1 MSADIQQPAAD
12 RGSIRIEVPASTA
25 WPVILA
31 FGLTLLFA
39 GLTTGVLVSA
49 VGAVLSLAGV
59 VGWFREVLP
68 RESCEVVHVVPEEAV
83 ASTTRRE
90 VAQLETAR
98 QVRRAWLPVQI
109 YPVSAGIKG
118 GLAGGAVMALLAIL
132 YGVISRYGVWYPIN
146 LLSAGF
152 FPGAKA
158 ESAAD
163 LARFQPAAFVIAFVI
178 HLAGS
183 LLVGVL
189 YGALLPMLPRH
200 PVLLGGLFA
209 PLVWSGLLHSII
221 GIVNPVLNQ
230 HVDWPWFVL
239 SQIGF
244 GVVAGIVVS
253 RQARIDVW
261 QKLPLV
267 LRAGIEASGL
277 AHENGKG
284 EKG

>member
-1 MSADIQQPAAD
+1 MSADFQQPAAD
-12 RGSIRIEVPASTA
+12 RGSTRIEVPASTA

-39 GLTTGVLVSA
+39 GLTTGALVSA

-230 HVDWPWFVL
+230 HVDWRWFVL

>member
-1 MSADIQQPAAD
+1 MSDESQQAASE
-12 RGSIRIEVPASTA
+12 RASSRIEVPVSTA
-25 WPVILA
+25 WPVTLA
-31 FGLTLLFA
+31 FGLTFLFA
-39 GLTTGVLVSA
+39 GLTTGALVSA
-49 VGAVLSLAGV
+49 VGAVLSLAAV

-68 RESCEVVHVVPEEAV
+68 RENCEGVQVAPEEPV
-83 ASTTRRE
+83 AMTTRRE
-90 VAQLETAR
+90 VAQLETASR
-98 QVRRAWLPVQI
+98 VRRAWLPVQI

-132 YGVISRYGVWYPIN
+132 YGVVSRHGIWYPIN

-152 FPGAKA
+152 FPGAMA

-163 LARFQPAAFVIAFVI
+163 LARFQPAAFAIAFVI
-178 HLAGS
+178 HLAGC

-209 PLVWSGLLHSII
+209 PLIWSGLLHSII

-253 RQARIDVW
+253 RQARIDIW

-267 LRAGIEASGL
+267 VRAGIEASGL
-277 AHENGKG
+277 AHEKGNG

>member
-1 MSADIQQPAAD
+1 MSADFQQPAAD
-12 RGSIRIEVPASTA
+12 RGSTRIEVPASTA

-39 GLTTGVLVSA
+39 GLTTGALVSA

-68 RESCEVVHVVPEEAV
+68 RESCEVVQVVPEEAV
-83 ASTTRRE
+83 ASTMRRE

-163 LARFQPAAFVIAFVI
+163 LARFQPAAFVIALVI

>member
-1 MSADIQQPAAD
+1 MSADVQQPATD
-12 RGSIRIEVPASTA
+12 RGATRIEVPASTA

-39 GLTTGVLVSA
+39 GLTTGALVSA

-59 VGWFREVLP
+59 FGWFREVLP

-200 PVLLGGLFA
+200 PVVLGGLFA

>member
-1 MSADIQQPAAD
+1 MSADFQQPAAD
-12 RGSIRIEVPASTA
+12 RGSTRIEVPASTA
-25 WPVILA
+25 WPVILS
-31 FGLTLLFA
+31 FGVTLLFA
-39 GLTTGVLVSA
+39 GLTTGALVSA

-163 LARFQPAAFVIAFVI
+163 LARFQPSAFVIAFVI

-230 HVDWPWFVL
+230 HVDWRWFVL

>member
-31 FGLTLLFA
+31 FGVTLLFA
-39 GLTTGVLVSA
+39 GLTTGALVSA

-109 YPVSAGIKG
+109 YPISAGIKG

-230 HVDWPWFVL
+230 HVDWTWFVL

>member
-1 MSADIQQPAAD
+1 MSADFQQPAAD
-12 RGSIRIEVPASTA
+12 RGSTRIEVPASTA

-39 GLTTGVLVSA
+39 GLTTGALVSA

-68 RESCEVVHVVPEEAV
+68 RESCEVVHVVPEEGV

>member
-1 MSADIQQPAAD
+1 MSADFQQPAAD
-12 RGSIRIEVPASTA
+12 RGSTRIEVPASTA

-31 FGLTLLFA
+31 FGATLLFA
-39 GLTTGVLVSA
+39 GLTTGALMSA

-284 EKG
+284 EKE

>member
-1 MSADIQQPAAD
+1 MSADFQQPAAD
-12 RGSIRIEVPASTA
+12 RGSTRIEVPASTA

-31 FGLTLLFA
+31 FGATLLFA
-39 GLTTGVLVSA
+39 GLTTGALMSA

-68 RESCEVVHVVPEEAV
+68 RESCEVVHVVPEEGV

-284 EKG
+284 EKE

>member
-68 RESCEVVHVVPEEAV
+68 RESCEVVHVVPEEGV

-221 GIVNPVLNQ
+221 GIVNPVLNE

>member
-83 ASTTRRE
+83 ASTTRPE

-230 HVDWPWFVL
+230 HVDWTWFVL

>member
-1 MSADIQQPAAD
+1 MSADVQQPATD
-12 RGSIRIEVPASTA
+12 RGATRIEVPASTA

-39 GLTTGVLVSA
+39 GLTTGALVSA

-59 VGWFREVLP
+59 FGWFREVLP

-209 PLVWSGLLHSII
+209 PLIWSGLLHSII

-253 RQARIDVW
+253 RQARIDIW

-267 LRAGIEASGL
+267 VRAGIEASGL
-277 AHENGKG
+277 AHEKGNG

>member
-1 MSADIQQPAAD
+1 MSADFQQPAAD
-12 RGSIRIEVPASTA
+12 RGSTRIEVPASTA

-31 FGLTLLFA
+31 FGVTLLFA
-39 GLTTGVLVSA
+39 GLTTGALVSA

-284 EKG
+284 EKE

>member
-1 MSADIQQPAAD
+1 MSADFQQPDAD

-31 FGLTLLFA
+31 FGVTLLFA
-39 GLTTGVLVSA
+39 GLTTGALVSA

-277 AHENGKG
+277 AHETGKG

>member
-1 MSADIQQPAAD
+1 MSADFQQPAAD
-12 RGSIRIEVPASTA
+12 RGSTRIEVPASTA

-39 GLTTGVLVSA
+39 GLTTGALVSA

-59 VGWFREVLP
+59 VGWFRGVLP
-68 RESCEVVHVVPEEAV
+68 RESCEVAQVVAEEAV

-98 QVRRAWLPVQI
+98 QVRRVWLPVQI

-163 LARFQPAAFVIAFVI
+163 LARFQAAAFVID
-178 HLAGS
+178 LAGS

-209 PLVWSGLLHSII
+209 SLVWSGLLHSII
-221 GIVNPVLNQ
+221 GIV
-230 HVDWPWFVL
+230 
-239 SQIGF
+239 
-244 GVVAGIVVS
+244 
-253 RQARIDVW
+253 
-261 QKLPLV
+261 
-267 LRAGIEASGL
+267 
-277 AHENGKG
+277 
-284 EKG
+284 

>member
-1 MSADIQQPAAD
+1 
-12 RGSIRIEVPASTA
+12 

-31 FGLTLLFA
+31 FGLTLLLA

-98 QVRRAWLPVQI
+98 QIRRAWLPVQI

>member
-1 MSADIQQPAAD
+1 MSADFQQPAAA
-12 RGSIRIEVPASTA
+12 RGSTRIEVPASTA

-31 FGLTLLFA
+31 FGVTLLFA
-39 GLTTGVLVSA
+39 GLTTGALVSA

-98 QVRRAWLPVQI
+98 QIRRAWLPVQI

>member
-31 FGLTLLFA
+31 FGLALLFA
-39 GLTTGVLVSA
+39 GLTTGALVSA

-230 HVDWPWFVL
+230 HVDWTWFVL

>member
-31 FGLTLLFA
+31 FGLALLFA
-39 GLTTGVLVSA
+39 GLTTGALVSA

-230 HVDWPWFVL
+230 HVDWTWFVL

-284 EKG
+284 EKE

>member
-230 HVDWPWFVL
+230 HVDWTWFVL

>member
-1 MSADIQQPAAD
+1 MSADFQQPAAD
-12 RGSIRIEVPASTA
+12 RGSTRIEVPASTA

-31 FGLTLLFA
+31 FGATLLFA
-39 GLTTGVLVSA
+39 GLTTGALMSA

-59 VGWFREVLP
+59 VGWFRKVLP
-68 RESCEVVHVVPEEAV
+68 RESCEVVDVVPEEGV

-284 EKG
+284 EKE

>member
-1 MSADIQQPAAD
+1 MSADFQQPAAD
-12 RGSIRIEVPASTA
+12 RGSTRIEVPASTA

-39 GLTTGVLVSA
+39 GLTTGALVSA

>member
-1 MSADIQQPAAD
+1 
-12 RGSIRIEVPASTA
+12 
-25 WPVILA
+25 
-31 FGLTLLFA
+31 
-39 GLTTGVLVSA
+39 LVSA

-59 VGWFREVLP
+59 FGWFREVLP

-200 PVLLGGLFA
+200 PVVLGGLFA

>member
-1 MSADIQQPAAD
+1 MSADFQQPAAD
-12 RGSIRIEVPASTA
+12 RGSTRIEVPASTA

-31 FGLTLLFA
+31 FGVTLLFA
-39 GLTTGVLVSA
+39 GLTTGALVSA

-68 RESCEVVHVVPEEAV
+68 RESCEVVHVVPEEGV

-284 EKG
+284 EKE

>member
-1 MSADIQQPAAD
+1 MSADFQQPAAD
-12 RGSIRIEVPASTA
+12 RGSTRIEVPASTA

-31 FGLTLLFA
+31 FGVTLLFA
-39 GLTTGVLVSA
+39 GLTTGALVSA

-68 RESCEVVHVVPEEAV
+68 RESCEVVHVVPEEGV

-109 YPVSAGIKG
+109 YPISAGIKG

-284 EKG
+284 EKE

>member
-1 MSADIQQPAAD
+1 MSADFQQPAAD
-12 RGSIRIEVPASTA
+12 RGSTRIEVPASTA

-31 FGLTLLFA
+31 FGVTLLFA
-39 GLTTGVLVSA
+39 GLTTGALVSA

-68 RESCEVVHVVPEEAV
+68 RESCEVVHVVPEEGV

-109 YPVSAGIKG
+109 YPISAGIKG

-200 PVLLGGLFA
+200 PVLLCGLFA

-284 EKG
+284 EKE

>member
-1 MSADIQQPAAD
+1 MSADFQQPAAD
-12 RGSIRIEVPASTA
+12 RGSTRIEVPASTA

-31 FGLTLLFA
+31 FGVTLLFA
-39 GLTTGVLVSA
+39 GLTTGALVSA

-98 QVRRAWLPVQI
+98 QIRRAWLPVQI

>member
-1 MSADIQQPAAD
+1 MSADFQQPAAD
-12 RGSIRIEVPASTA
+12 RGSTRIEVPASTA

-39 GLTTGVLVSA
+39 GLTTGALVSA

-68 RESCEVVHVVPEEAV
+68 RESCEVVQVVPEEAV
-83 ASTTRRE
+83 ASTMRRE

>member
-1 MSADIQQPAAD
+1 MSAEFQHPASERA
-12 RGSIRIEVPASTA
+12 SSRIEVPASTA
-25 WPVILA
+25 WPLVLA

-39 GLTTGVLVSA
+39 GLTTGALVSA

-98 QVRRAWLPVQI
+98 QIRRAWLPVQI

-132 YGVISRYGVWYPIN
+132 YGVISRTGVWYPIN

-163 LARFQPAAFVIAFVI
+163 LARFQPAAFAIAFVI

-284 EKG
+284 EKR

>member
-1 MSADIQQPAAD
+1 
-12 RGSIRIEVPASTA
+12 
-25 WPVILA
+25 VILA

-39 GLTTGVLVSA
+39 GLTTGALVSA

-59 VGWFREVLP
+59 VGWFRGVLP
-68 RESCEVVHVVPEEAV
+68 RESCEVVQVVPEEAV

-98 QVRRAWLPVQI
+98 QVRRVWLPVQI

-163 LARFQPAAFVIAFVI
+163 LARFQAAAFVIAFVI

>member
-1 MSADIQQPAAD
+1 MSADFQQPAAD
-12 RGSIRIEVPASTA
+12 RGSTRIEVPASTA

-39 GLTTGVLVSA
+39 GLTTGALVSA

-59 VGWFREVLP
+59 FGWFREVLP

>member
-1 MSADIQQPAAD
+1 MSADFQQPAAD
-12 RGSIRIEVPASTA
+12 RGSTRIEVPASTA

-39 GLTTGVLVSA
+39 GLTTGALVSA

-83 ASTTRRE
+83 ASTTRPE

>member
-1 MSADIQQPAAD
+1 MSADFQQPAAD
-12 RGSIRIEVPASTA
+12 RGSTRIEVPASTA

-31 FGLTLLFA
+31 FGVTLLFA

-49 VGAVLSLAGV
+49 IGAVLSLAGV

-68 RESCEVVHVVPEEAV
+68 RESCEVVHVVPEEGV

-178 HLAGS
+178 HLAGC

-284 EKG
+284 EKE

>member
-39 GLTTGVLVSA
+39 GLTTGALVSA

-68 RESCEVVHVVPEEAV
+68 RESCEVVHVVPEEGV

>member
-1 MSADIQQPAAD
+1 MSADFQQPAAD
-12 RGSIRIEVPASTA
+12 RGSTRIEVPASTA

-39 GLTTGVLVSA
+39 GLTTGALVSA

-68 RESCEVVHVVPEEAV
+68 RESCEVVQVVPEEAV

-163 LARFQPAAFVIAFVI
+163 LARFQPAAFVIALVI

>member
-1 MSADIQQPAAD
+1 MSADFQQPAAD
-12 RGSIRIEVPASTA
+12 RGSTRIEVPASTA

-39 GLTTGVLVSA
+39 GLTTGALVSA

-68 RESCEVVHVVPEEAV
+68 RESCEVVQVVPEEAV

-158 ESAAD
+158 ERAAD
-163 LARFQPAAFVIAFVI
+163 LARFQPAAFVIALVI

>member
-1 MSADIQQPAAD
+1 MSADFQQPAAD
-12 RGSIRIEVPASTA
+12 RGSTRIEVPASTA

-39 GLTTGVLVSA
+39 GLTTGALVSA

-158 ESAAD
+158 EGAAD

-230 HVDWPWFVL
+230 HVDWRWFVL

>member
-1 MSADIQQPAAD
+1 MSADFQQPAAD

-31 FGLTLLFA
+31 FGVTLLFA
-39 GLTTGVLVSA
+39 GLTTGALVSA

-209 PLVWSGLLHSII
+209 PLVWSGFLHSII

-277 AHENGKG
+277 AHETGKG